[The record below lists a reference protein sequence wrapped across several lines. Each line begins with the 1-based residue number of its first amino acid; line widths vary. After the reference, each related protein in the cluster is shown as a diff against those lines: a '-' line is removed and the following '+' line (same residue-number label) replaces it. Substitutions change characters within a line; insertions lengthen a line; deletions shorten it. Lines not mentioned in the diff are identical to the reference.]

1 MRRIVTGH
9 NKEGKSVIMSD
20 GPPPKSIG
28 EEVGGLFELWN
39 TDSNSVNSQD
49 SIDRADTDIL
59 LSPPKSGTKFRYFQI
74 NPLPDGIP
82 NDVMNQI
89 AHDNFQQV
97 GAANARVDTTRHP
110 AMHKTETIDYI
121 ILLKGEVTLLLDEDD
136 AKVLWWQQESLKLQ
150 HLNVQR
156 PCRFHGCGG
165 QPWVE
170 QVSK

>member
-59 LSPPKSGTKFRYFQI
+59 LSPPKSGTKFRYF
-74 NPLPDGIP
+74 
-82 NDVMNQI
+82 
-89 AHDNFQQV
+89 
-97 GAANARVDTTRHP
+97 
-110 AMHKTETIDYI
+110 
-121 ILLKGEVTLLLDEDD
+121 
-136 AKVLWWQQESLKLQ
+136 
-150 HLNVQR
+150 
-156 PCRFHGCGG
+156 
-165 QPWVE
+165 
-170 QVSK
+170 